1 MKYLVIIG
9 DGMAD
14 FALPE
19 LGGRTPLM
27 AARKPAID
35 RISHEGFCGQVMTV
49 PPGIFRA
56 ATSLVC
62 RSSAM
67 TLKSTTRAAPP

>member
-14 FALPE
+14 FALAE

-27 AARKPAID
+27 AARKPHID
-35 RISHEGFCGQVMTV
+35 RISREGFCGQVITV
-49 PPGIFRA
+49 PSGF
-56 ATSLVC
+56 
-62 RSSAM
+62 SSGQRRRLHVA
-67 TLKSTTRAAPP
+67 LRL